1 MHENLDMDRMEF
13 CKLLIETRQSVGV
26 GKNEMCRLTGF
37 TFVQLQLL
45 EDKPNNFA
53 IKKAIDYLAALH
65 CVIVLSYSRSTTQ
78 IKSVEQ
84 FGTWLKQK
92 RKGAFSQ
99 RDLAESVG
107 CSYPTIANIERNSN
121 IPTIDVFLKIIDVL
135 GYSIEIK
142 SATSNGK
149 S

>member
-1 MHENLDMDRMEF
+1 MNRTDF
-13 CKLLIETRQSVGV
+13 CQLLINTRQNMGV

-65 CVIVLSYSRSTTQ
+65 CVIVLSYSHSAMQ
-78 IKSVEQ
+78 ISNVEK
-84 FGTWLKQK
+84 FGAWLKQK
-92 RKGAFSQ
+92 RKGKFSQ
-99 RDLAESVG
+99 RDLATAIG

-121 IPTIDVFLKIIDVL
+121 IPTIDVFLKIVEVL
-135 GYSIEIK
+135 GYNIEIK
-142 SATSNGK
+142 PTAVNGE
-149 S
+149 

>member
-1 MHENLDMDRMEF
+1 MDRIEF
-13 CKLLIETRQSVGV
+13 CKKLIDTRQNMGI

-65 CVIVLSYSRSTTQ
+65 CVMVLSYSRSTMQ
-78 IKSVEQ
+78 INDVEK
-84 FGTWLKQK
+84 FSCWLKQK
-92 RKGAFSQ
+92 RKGKFSQ
-99 RDLAESVG
+99 RDLATAVG

-121 IPTIDVFLKIIDVL
+121 IPTIDVFLKIVEVL
-135 GYSIEIK
+135 GYNIEIK
-142 SATSNGK
+142 SITANGE
-149 S
+149 